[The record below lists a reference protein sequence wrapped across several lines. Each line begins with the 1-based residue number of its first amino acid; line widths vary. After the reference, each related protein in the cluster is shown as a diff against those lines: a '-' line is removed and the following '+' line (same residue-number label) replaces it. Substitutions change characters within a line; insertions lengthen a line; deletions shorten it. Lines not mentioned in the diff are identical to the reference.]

1 MEAMETHLSGC
12 MVPAC
17 CPEPSF
23 RKACTMNNERTMN
36 QSIHGEQ
43 RSNDEPINPWWATIE
58 WWTSQSTVNNDRTM
72 NKSMHGEQ
80 RSNDEQVN
88 PQWTTIERW
97 TSQSTVSND
106 RTMNQSIHG
115 KSGLQNNIC
124 YLQKTMQSIERR
136 KGVHYHVVWCLCLKL
151 LDVLLGFCYTSC
163 CCWGE
168 GANAQHR

>member
-43 RSNDEPINPWWATIE
+43 RSNDEQVNPRWTTIE
-58 WWTSQSTVNNDRTM
+58 RWTNQSMVSNDRMMNKSIHGEQRSNDEQVNARWTTIERWTSQSTVNNDRTM
-72 NKSMHGEQ
+72 NQSIHSEQ

-88 PQWTTIERW
+88 PRWATIEQW
-97 TSQSTVSND
+97 TSQSTENLAS
-106 RTMNQSIHG
+106 
-115 KSGLQNNIC
+115 
-124 YLQKTMQSIERR
+124 KTTYATYKRQC
-136 KGVHYHVVWCLCLKL
+136 KV
-151 LDVLLGFCYTSC
+151 
-163 CCWGE
+163 
-168 GANAQHR
+168 